1 MKRISVIFAALL
13 IVSAIAATYLF
24 HSSNGGNSSNAGN
37 AGTPEGVSLLIR
49 TTGSNFSVYVGLRD
63 SAGNYI
69 SSAGNLNFTVADSRG
84 HRLFSYERQLVGAD
98 FKQYRIDQTSTSLR
112 YSFTFSEA
120 ELKPG
125 VPLQNG
131 SGVAQVIFTPANGSA
146 LRQSTASLAIKALP
160 RISIE
165 SVNISKVGSVGAYVT
180 IAWSPS
186 NFTAYSADLLAE
198 NVSLFFFNV
207 GDEGMPLLN
216 VLGIDCLFSV
226 NTTGFQL
233 VAVFHPDTKLNA
245 SPVFL
250 VSNARIAITLILKTP
265 SHGYSGPLIVQV
277 SMEPAS

>member
-1 MKRISVIFAALL
+1 MKLISVIIAALL

-24 HSSNGGNSSNAGN
+24 HSSNGGN

-63 SAGNYI
+63 SAGNYV
-69 SSAGNLNFTVADSRG
+69 SSAGRVNFTVADSRG
-84 HRLFSYERQLVGAD
+84 HRLFSYARQLVGAD
-98 FKQYRIDQTSTSLR
+98 FKQYRINQTSTSLR

-131 SGVAQVIFTPANGSA
+131 SGVAQVIFTPVNGSA
-146 LRQSTASLAIKALP
+146 LRQSTTSLAIKALP
-160 RISIE
+160 KISIE

-180 IAWSPS
+180 IGWSPS
-186 NFTAYSADLLAE
+186 NFTAYSGDLLAE

-207 GDEGMPLLN
+207 GDEGMPFLDI
-216 VLGIDCLFSV
+216 LGIHCLFSV

-250 VSNARIAITLILKTP
+250 VSNARIAITLILKSP
-265 SHGYSGPLIVQV
+265 SHGYSGPLIMQV

>member
-1 MKRISVIFAALL
+1 MKFIPIIFAALL
-13 IVSAIAATYLF
+13 IVAAISAAYLF
-24 HSSNGGNSSNAGN
+24 YSSNGGN
-37 AGTPEGVSLLIR
+37 AGTPEGISLLIR
-49 TTGSNFSVYVGLRD
+49 TAGSNYTVYLGLKD
-63 SAGNYI
+63 SAGNFV
-69 SSAGNLNFTVADSRG
+69 SSAGYLNFTVADSRG
-84 HRLFSYERQLVGAD
+84 QRLFAYARQLVRAD
-98 FKQYRIDQTSTSLR
+98 FKQYRINQSSTSLR
-112 YSFTFSEA
+112 YSFNFSEV

-131 SGVAQVIFTPANGSA
+131 SGVAQAGFTPPNGST
-146 LRQSTASLAIKALP
+146 LRQSTASLAIKTLP
-160 RISIE
+160 KVSIE
-165 SVNISKVGSVGAYVT
+165 NVNISKVGSVGAYVT

-186 NFTAYSADLLAE
+186 NFTAYSGDLLAE

-216 VLGIDCLFSV
+216 VLGIDCLFSM

-265 SHGYSGPLIVQV
+265 SHGYSGPLIMQV

>member
-1 MKRISVIFAALL
+1 MKLIPVIFAASL
-13 IVSAIAATYLF
+13 IIAAIAATYLF
-24 HSSNGGNSSNAGN
+24 YSSNGGNG
-37 AGTPEGVSLLIR
+37 GTPEGISLLIGA
-49 TTGSNFSVYVGLRD
+49 TGSNYSVYVGLRD
-63 SAGNYI
+63 SAGNFVP
-69 SSAGNLNFTVADSRG
+69 SARSLNFTVADSRG
-84 HRLFSYERQLVGAD
+84 HRLFSYARQLVADD
-98 FKQYRIDQTSTSLR
+98 FKQYRINQSSTSLR
-112 YSFTFSEA
+112 YSFNFSEA

-131 SGVAQVIFTPANGSA
+131 SGVAQVIFIPPNGSA

-160 RISIE
+160 KISIQ

-186 NFTAYSADLLAE
+186 NFTAYSGDLIAE

-207 GDEGMPLLN
+207 GDEGIPLLN

-233 VAVFHPDTKLNA
+233 VAVFHPDTKINA

-250 VSNARIAITLILKTP
+250 VSNARIAISLVLKTP
-265 SHGYSGPLIVQV
+265 GFAYSGPLIMQV

>member
-1 MKRISVIFAALL
+1 MKLIPVIFVALL
-13 IVSAIAATYLF
+13 IVAGIAATYLF
-24 HSSNGGNSSNAGN
+24 YSSNGGN
-37 AGTPEGVSLLIR
+37 AGTPEGISVLIR
-49 TTGSNFSVYVGLRD
+49 TTGSNYSVYVGLRD
-63 SAGNYI
+63 SAGNFV
-69 SSAGNLNFTVADSRG
+69 SSAGNLNFTVTDSRR
-84 HRLFSYERQLVGAD
+84 HRLYSYARQLIGAD
-98 FKQYRIDQTSTSLR
+98 FKQYRIDQISTSLR
-112 YSFTFSEA
+112 YSFNFSEA

-131 SGVAQVIFTPANGSA
+131 SGVAQVIFAPPHGPA
-146 LRQSTASLAIKALP
+146 LRQSTASLTIKALP
-160 RISIE
+160 KISIE

-180 IAWSPS
+180 IAWSPF
-186 NFTAYSADLLAE
+186 NFTAYSGDLLAE

-207 GDEGMPLLN
+207 GDEGMPFLN

-250 VSNARIAITLILKTP
+250 VSNARIAITLVLKTP
-265 SHGYSGPLIVQV
+265 SFAYSGPLAMQV